1 MMKVRRPV
9 DFSSAIKNARASS
22 GINQAELASL
32 CNTTQSAI
40 SRLEKT
46 GACQLDTLLRI
57 CAVLDL
63 MVDIS
68 PRIQSVSSSTDQGLW

>member
-1 MMKVRRPV
+1 MKVRRPV
-9 DFSSAIKNARASS
+9 DFSSAIKTARAKS

-32 CNTTQSAI
+32 CGTTQSAI
-40 SRLEKT
+40 SRVEKT

-63 MVDIS
+63 IVDIS
-68 PRIQSVSSSTDQGLW
+68 PRDESEPSSADKGLW